1 MKEKNTTNIHKD
13 TIRYIA
19 LDMDGTILD
28 REYRL
33 SPLVAHTL
41 KECRSI
47 GKAVIIS
54 TGRVYSSVINHTAV
68 LGPIDGYVCS
78 NGADVYDGA
87 GTVLYQAHM
96 NEALSRK
103 VIDIAR
109 RFDSHFHVFIG
120 DSWYYETERSYTP
133 FYIGRSG
140 YKGNMV
146 NFDAMGALKLTKCI
160 FLDDHEKL
168 EAIEKALSKELADE
182 AQVLYSA
189 DFMLEVVVKGVDK
202 SSGLA
207 NCLKHLGGSLEETIA
222 FGDADNDLAM
232 LISSGIGVAMGNAPP
247 EIKEKADIVAPSVNE
262 DGVAVV
268 LREFFGL

>member
-1 MKEKNTTNIHKD
+1 
-13 TIRYIA
+13 
-19 LDMDGTILD
+19 
-28 REYRL
+28 
-33 SPLVAHTL
+33 
-41 KECRSI
+41 
-47 GKAVIIS
+47 
-54 TGRVYSSVINHTAV
+54 
-68 LGPIDGYVCS
+68 
-78 NGADVYDGA
+78 
-87 GTVLYQAHM
+87 
-96 NEALSRK
+96 
-103 VIDIAR
+103 
-109 RFDSHFHVFIG
+109 
-120 DSWYYETERSYTP
+120 
-133 FYIGRSG
+133 
-140 YKGNMV
+140 MV

-168 EAIEKALSKELADE
+168 ETIEKALSKELADE

-189 DFMLEVVVKGVDK
+189 DFMLEVVVRGVDK

-247 EIKEKADIVAPSVNE
+247 TIKEKADIVAPSVNE